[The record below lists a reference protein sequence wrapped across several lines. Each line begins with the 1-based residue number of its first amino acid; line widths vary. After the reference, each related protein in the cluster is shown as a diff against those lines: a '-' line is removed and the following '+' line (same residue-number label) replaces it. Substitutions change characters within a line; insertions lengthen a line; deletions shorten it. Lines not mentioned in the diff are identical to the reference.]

1 MTESNTSNT
10 EVHDKTAALLAKGKE
25 GANARSSAKVAGGNA
40 ATKARSGA
48 TLKVAVVVLVLLSA
62 GLGGIAWYLY
72 ESGQQAQISTRQ
84 QLEQTGKALD
94 EAGHLARQA
103 NAQLIAQG
111 ATLARLQTQV
121 NDLQLQLGNLD
132 QAFQVLTD
140 SGSDLVLLNDIDH
153 LVSIASQQLTLG
165 GNVANAIVA
174 LETAQARLS
183 RANRPALAAVQQSLN
198 GDLERLRAAAIVDVP
213 ALAAQLEQLN
223 GLLGQAPLLVPDNA
237 VPGVKRAPATQDA
250 QTRTFALFQAS
261 PDAAWWQ
268 NAIDGSI
275 HWLGQAWSVLSHDL
289 AGFISVRRVDD
300 RSALLISPEQA
311 DQLRL
316 TLRLRVMTAQLA
328 LMMKQADVWKVEL
341 EAINVALTS
350 HFDLQSPVSQ
360 RAQRLA
366 IRLVET
372 PVDTRLPVLSH
383 TQSALEA
390 VRQESARAVDQ
401 RAGSSSVSSEPVSEA
416 VDPKSSSPVVE
427 PPSPAEQPSPVS
439 AARSQDLQ
447 G

>member
-1 MTESNTSNT
+1 MTESITSNT

-25 GANARSSAKVAGGNA
+25 GGNAQSSAKAGGGNA
-40 ATKARSGA
+40 PTKARSGS
-48 TLKVAVVVLVLLSA
+48 TLKVAVVVLALLTA
-62 GLGGIAWYLY
+62 GFGGAAWYLY
-72 ESGQQAQISTRQ
+72 ESGQQAQVSTLQ

-121 NDLQLQLGNLD
+121 SDLQLQLGNLD
-132 QAFQVLTD
+132 QAFQALTD

-237 VPGVKRAPATQDA
+237 APGVKRLPATQDTQA
-250 QTRTFALFQAS
+250 RTFAPFQANAES
-261 PDAAWWQ
+261 AWWQ
-268 NAIDGSI
+268 NALDGSV

-300 RSALLISPEQA
+300 RAALLISPEQA

-316 TLRLRVMTAQLA
+316 TLRLRIMTAQLA

-341 EAINVALTS
+341 DAINVALSS
-350 HFDLQSPVSQ
+350 HFDVQSPVTQ
-360 RAQRLA
+360 RALRLA
-366 IRLVET
+366 TRLVDT
-372 PVDTRLPVLSH
+372 PVDTRLPVLGQ

-401 RAGSSSVSSEPVSEA
+401 RGGASSVTAEPASEA
-416 VDPKSSSPVVE
+416 SGLKN
-427 PPSPAEQPSPVS
+427 PSPAVEQPSAPSPVS
-439 AARSQDLQ
+439 AARSHDSQ